1 MTNTN
6 CLEGDRCPNCG
17 QDDRLLITGAA
28 EFSVTDSGSE
38 ALGDHA
44 WGDDNP
50 ARCPQCGYDGT
61 LGNFRIPGG
70 LPPDPEG
77 MNDDRARW
85 AGVALAAF
93 RSETG
98 ADREDAVGDLLGD
111 LMHWCDRA
119 GFDFG
124 LALDRARMH
133 YEAETLPDTEPT
145 TDQPEPGADQ

>member
-6 CLEGDRCPNCG
+6 CLKGYRCPDCG
-17 QDDRLLITGAA
+17 QDDRLLITGSA
-28 EFSVTDSGSE
+28 EFSVTDGGSE
-38 ALGDHA
+38 AHGDHA

-50 ARCPQCGYDGT
+50 ARCPQCGYDGK
-61 LGNFRIPGG
+61 LGDFRIPDG

-85 AGVALAAF
+85 AGVALTAF
-93 RSETG
+93 RRETG

-119 GFDFG
+119 GFDFAI
-124 LALDRARMH
+124 ALDRARMH
-133 YEAETLPDTEPT
+133 YEAETQPETEPT
-145 TDQPEPGADQ
+145 NDQPETKE